1 MIRGDIIIVGGG
13 IAGLT
18 AAGVLRRAGL
28 HALVL
33 DKGRGPG
40 GRLATLSVDVAGN
53 GCAVFDYGAQQ
64 ISAREP
70 EFRRQMAAWLESGV
84 AVEWCRGLPAPG
96 EPEPD
101 DRTPR
106 YRGAAGVRGI
116 ALDLADGIDLH
127 LRTRVTRI
135 SRNSE
140 AWAAETDDGR
150 CFQGSALLLTAPVPQ
165 ALELLDAS
173 GLPLSAAHTE
183 MLREITYEP
192 CIAVLALADGRSTI
206 PEPGAVRLEGEP
218 LIWAADNRVK
228 GISPESDAVTLHA
241 GPRTSERLW
250 PAADNDVARELLAAA
265 EPWIGRDPHLVTVHR
280 WRYSRPVST
289 PDIPFA
295 MLGTEP
301 PLALAG
307 DGFGGSRVEGA
318 WTSGRTAGGWL
329 GTQLGRPAL
338 DRSKTIPQ
346 GVTAPG
352 PEEK

>member
-1 MIRGDIIIVGGG
+1 MIRGDVIIVGGG

-28 HALVL
+28 HAVVL

-64 ISAREP
+64 ISARGP

-127 LRTRVTRI
+127 LRTRVASVTAEI
-135 SRNSE
+135 GG
-140 AWAAETDDGR
+140 WTAETEDGR
-150 CFQGSALLLTAPVPQ
+150 LFHGSALLVTAPVPQ
-165 ALELLDAS
+165 ALDLLDAS
-173 GLPLSAAHTE
+173 AVPIPASDRNI
-183 MLREITYEP
+183 LRGIVYEP
-192 CIAVLALADGRSTI
+192 CIAVLARTGERVKI
-206 PEPGAVRLEGEP
+206 PEPGAIRLPGEP

-228 GISPESDAVTLHA
+228 GISPDAGAVTLHA
-241 GPRTSERLW
+241 GPRTSKRLW
-250 PAADNDVARELLAAA
+250 TDSDPDVARVLLAEA
-265 EPWIGRDPHLVTVHR
+265 EPWIGAGPELVTVHR

-318 WTSGRTAGGWL
+318 WTSGRTAGDWL

-338 DRSKTIPQ
+338 DRSKTMPQ